1 MSTLIIIIL
10 LLGVVFIAFL
20 AGRKY
25 ENKQFVRVGKPIRST
40 QDILGVFDNGNKKA
54 R

>member
-1 MSTLIIIIL
+1 MTTVIMLIL
-10 LLGVVFIAFL
+10 VCFVVVSFL

-25 ENKQFVRVGKPIRST
+25 ERKQFVRVGKPIRTT
-40 QDILGVFDNGNKKA
+40 QEVLGVFKNAKT